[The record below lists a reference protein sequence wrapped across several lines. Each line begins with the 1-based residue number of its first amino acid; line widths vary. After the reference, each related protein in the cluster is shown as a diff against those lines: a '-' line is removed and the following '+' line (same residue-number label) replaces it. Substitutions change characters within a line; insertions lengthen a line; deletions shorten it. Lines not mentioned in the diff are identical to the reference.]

1 MYHPN
6 CYVNDYCVVINAINK
21 ENIGSIVKV
30 IYRHLNPFALCPEQR
45 GFIWEVESFHPLTYL
60 DGNGEIFYAK
70 TGPMPDD
77 CLHRIHGLY
86 RSPDMALMVM
96 ADYEFCNA
104 SYGPHKH
111 FYTEV

>member
-1 MYHPN
+1 MYTPN
-6 CYVNDYCVVINAINK
+6 CQVNDYCVVIDAINK

-30 IYRHLNPFALCPEQR
+30 IYQHQNQFSLCPEQR

-60 DGNGEIFYAK
+60 DGNGEIFHSK

-86 RSPDMALMVM
+86 RSPDIALMMVSLM
-96 ADYEFCNA
+96 DFEIA
-104 SYGPHKH
+104 SCGPRKH
-111 FYTEV
+111 FFTSV